1 MKQNIK
7 KREDISGM

>member
-7 KREDISGM
+7 NRDHKCR